1 MRHSPPMES
10 HCHQSCLHC
19 NVSSLPVAQVLHK
32 CHPAITWSQL
42 CQIKHI
48 FVSTFLC
55 VSVHGCMHV
64 HVYMAINSLI
74 LSIGPNHN
82 LYWSHMIFTVPQ
94 TWVNHKWK
102 RLETCGGLLLEHSF
116 LYCKHCQCSLNT
128 SKSLMKETNG
138 SCFQNT
144 FFLQDVMAC
153 DTCLIL
159 SCYTVTTLVSKDL
172 NPHNNNNMAHRNRR
186 LYLSGKC

>member
-1 MRHSPPMES
+1 MTTLTALLDCLAVFIYKPERSLFWLTLSEHELGSSSRTEISSIPMRHSPPMES

-94 TWVNHKWK
+94 T
-102 RLETCGGLLLEHSF
+102 
-116 LYCKHCQCSLNT
+116 
-128 SKSLMKETNG
+128 
-138 SCFQNT
+138 
-144 FFLQDVMAC
+144 
-153 DTCLIL
+153 
-159 SCYTVTTLVSKDL
+159 
-172 NPHNNNNMAHRNRR
+172 
-186 LYLSGKC
+186 